1 MSQKKEELFGK
12 ILQGLQEGQSQQ
24 NEQHYRGLL
33 ERYREETAGI
43 KQERELQKGVAR
55 WVKWVV
61 SLWLLFIALVVVSVG
76 KSWLNYSDGV
86 LMTLLATTTV
96 NIIGLAYFM
105 AKGLFP
111 GK

>member
-1 MSQKKEELFGK
+1 M
-12 ILQGLQEGQSQQ
+12 
-24 NEQHYRGLL
+24 
-33 ERYREETAGI
+33 
-43 KQERELQKGVAR
+43 
-55 WVKWVV
+55 KWVV